1 LKRTRED
8 DLDDEDGNMKLKM
21 LILAAAMAVLAIPV
35 LAAGKLNV
43 VSVYPDY
50 GWLAQQVGGD
60 NVKVSVLAKG
70 TQDPHFVD
78 PKPSFLVDLHRADLL
93 LVNGLQLEVG
103 FLPPLLTQCGNGRI
117 QPGAAGYV
125 DLSTFIKPI
134 EMPAGGVDRSMGD
147 IHPYGNP
154 HYHLDPRNMAAI
166 ALGLGGV
173 LASADPAH
181 AAGYQRNAAE
191 AAQELNALDAELTK
205 TLAPLRGEPV
215 VAYHATLDYF
225 FLHYG
230 FDVAGFVEPK
240 PGIKP
245 SPVSLMGL
253 EKTMRDR
260 KVKLLIVE
268 NYEDLKIASKVASD
282 TGARLVVIPSY
293 TGGSPEAQTYP
304 GLMRAIAKE
313 LLGGG
318 RG

>member
-1 LKRTRED
+1 
-8 DLDDEDGNMKLKM
+8 MKKM
-21 LILAAAMAVLAIPV
+21 IILIALLLTVASN
-35 LAAGKLNV
+35 AAGKLNV
-43 VSVYPDY
+43 VAVYPDY

-60 NVKVSVLAKG
+60 HVAVTVLAKG

-78 PKPSFLVDLHRADLL
+78 PKPSFLVALHRADLL

-103 FLPPLLTQCGNGRI
+103 FLPPLLTQCGNGKI

-125 DLSTFIKPI
+125 DLSGFIKPI
-134 EMPAGGVDRSMGD
+134 EVPVGGADRSMGD

-166 ALGLGGV
+166 AQGLGGV
-173 LASADPAH
+173 FASADPAH
-181 AAGYQRNAAE
+181 AADYQKSAAAA
-191 AAQELNALDAELTK
+191 AAQLGALDAELTK
-205 TLAPLRGEPV
+205 TLAPLRGHPV

-230 FDVAGFVEPK
+230 FDVVGFVEPK

-245 SPVSLMGL
+245 SPVSLLEL

-260 KVKLLIVE
+260 KVGLLVVE
-268 NYEDLKIASKVASD
+268 NYEDLKIAGKVASD
-282 TGARLVVIPSY
+282 TGARMAVIPSY
-293 TGGSPEAQTYP
+293 TGGAPDAGTYP
-304 GLMRAIAKE
+304 DLMWAIARD
-313 LLGGG
+313 LAGGT

>member
-1 LKRTRED
+1 
-8 DLDDEDGNMKLKM
+8 MKKNVM
-21 LILAAAMAVLAIPV
+21 LALAFLIALPALAG
-35 LAAGKLNV
+35 GKLNV
-43 VSVYPDY
+43 VAVYPDY

-60 NVKVSVLAKG
+60 HVKVSVLAKG

-103 FLPPLLTQCGNGRI
+103 FLPPLLTQCGNGKI
-117 QPGAAGYV
+117 QPGASGYV

-134 EMPAGGVDRSMGD
+134 EVPTGGVDRSMGD

-173 LASADPAH
+173 FASADGAH
-181 AAGYQRNAAE
+181 AAEYQKNSAAT
-191 AAQELNALDAELTK
+191 AQELDALDAELAK

-230 FDVAGFVEPK
+230 FDVVGFVEPK

-245 SPVSLMGL
+245 SPVSLMEL

-268 NYEDLKIASKVASD
+268 NYEDLKIAAKVASD
-282 TGARLVVIPSY
+282 TGARMVVIPSY
-293 TGGSPEAQTYP
+293 TGGAPDAQTYP
-304 GLMRAIAKE
+304 ALMRTIAKD

>member
-1 LKRTRED
+1 
-8 DLDDEDGNMKLKM
+8 MKKVIFAL
-21 LILAAAMAVLAIPV
+21 LVAVTLPV

-60 NVKVSVLAKG
+60 HVKVSVLARG

-78 PKPSFLVDLHRADLL
+78 PKPSFLVDLHRTDLL

-103 FLPPLLTQCGNGRI
+103 FLPPLLEQCGNGKI

-125 DLSTFIKPI
+125 DLSAFIKPI
-134 EMPAGGVDRSMGD
+134 EVPAGGVDRSMGD

-154 HYHLDPRNMAAI
+154 HYHLNPRNMAAI

-173 LASADPAH
+173 FASADPAH
-181 AAGYQRNAAE
+181 EAEYRKNAA
-191 AAQELNALDAELTK
+191 AAEQELNALDAELAQ

-230 FDVAGFVEPK
+230 FDVVGFVEPK

-245 SPVSLMGL
+245 SPVSLLAL

-282 TGARLVVIPSY
+282 TGARTVVIPSY
-293 TGGSPEAQTYP
+293 TGGAPDAQTYP
-304 GLMRAIAKE
+304 ALMRTIAKD